1 MTEEIK
7 SVDTDDIEDKVEV
20 KTDPKTG
27 RWVKGTASPNPNGRG
42 KGSQSKLNKTK
53 MVTLANKHGIKSF
66 EDIVR
71 LGKKAEKEGQL
82 TTALKAA
89 MFIAEK
95 YLQLILQQ
103 DKTALELQKLRTK
116 EAEKDNDD
124 SDNEDEQKDLT
135 EAIFKLQRAENE

>member
-7 SVDTDDIEDKVEV
+7 SVDTDDIEDKPEV
-20 KTDPKTG
+20 ARNDKG
-27 RWVKGTASPNPNGRG
+27 RFIKGVSGNPNGRG

-89 MFIAEK
+89 MFVAEK

-116 EAEKDNDD
+116 EAEKDSDD
-124 SDNEDEQKDLT
+124 SDNEDEQNDLT
-135 EAIFKLQRAENE
+135 QAIFKFQRAENE

>member
-53 MVTLANKHGIKSF
+53 MVTSLNKYGIKALD
-66 EDIVR
+66 DIAR

-82 TTALKAA
+82 PTAIKAA

-95 YLQLILQQ
+95 YLQAVVQQ
-103 DKTALELQKLRTK
+103 EKMALELQKLRTK
-116 EAEKDNDD
+116 EAEKDIDD
-124 SDNEDEQKDLT
+124 SDNEDEQNDLT
-135 EAIFKLQRAENE
+135 QAIFKFQRAENE

>member
-1 MTEEIK
+1 M
-7 SVDTDDIEDKVEV
+7 SDDILITEDGDIEEDKPVI

-42 KGSQSKLNKTK
+42 KGNQSKLNKTK
-53 MVTLANKHGIKSF
+53 LITQYNKYGTKSF

-71 LGKKAEKEGQL
+71 LGKKAEKAGQL

-95 YLQLILQQ
+95 HLQMVLQQ
-103 DKTALELQKLRTK
+103 DKTALELQKLRMK
-116 EAEKDNDD
+116 ESKDDGDSDEEDND
-124 SDNEDEQKDLT
+124 LT
-135 EAIFKLQRAENE
+135 QAIFQWQRAEND